1 MQHSVRSLALASCAV
16 FLFAC
21 GGTKTSTKK
30 PKEDPKPE
38 PTKQAAGEQ
47 LRFKAKQG
55 DRLNAKVAL
64 TMEFDVMV
72 KQGKKTTPKK
82 ISLSFNLAS
91 EEKVDSVD
99 NLGNMA
105 LTARLADAIGKA
117 QGMDAKTVDDF
128 ALAIDELKINLTRTP
143 RGDITS
149 VGINGVRAPLDDRV
163 ARAIVNALYSASR
176 GPLLPEDAIDVNGT
190 WKSELQVPLGP
201 NAIGNA
207 VYNYTFA
214 KKDGA
219 VAVLSSTGSVTGEAG
234 PGKKVTGTITSE
246 YKLDSVQGKL
256 TAYSTDINSSV
267 EDASAPADARTSG
280 QRIKVELTYGP

>member
-1 MQHSVRSLALASCAV
+1 MQHSVRSIALASCAV
-16 FLFAC
+16 LLVAC
-21 GGTKTSTKK
+21 GGTKTTTKK

-38 PTKQAAGEQ
+38 PAKQVGEQ
-47 LRFKAKQG
+47 LRFKAKQN

-91 EEKVDSVD
+91 EEKIDSVD

-176 GPLLPEDAIDVNGT
+176 GPLLPEDAVDVNGT

-219 VAVLSSTGSVTGEAG
+219 IAVLSSTGSVTGEAG

-256 TAYSTDINSSV
+256 TTYSTDINSTV